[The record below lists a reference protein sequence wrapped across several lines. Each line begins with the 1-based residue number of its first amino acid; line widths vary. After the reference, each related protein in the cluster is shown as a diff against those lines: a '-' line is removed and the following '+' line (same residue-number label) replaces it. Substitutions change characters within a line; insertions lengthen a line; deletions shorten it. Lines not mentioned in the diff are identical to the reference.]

1 MLSERKLYFAEMT
14 VRFAVFE
21 SKKMEAVLEYVKEVI
36 GKFREAKDHQP
47 LMIDNIKIELIK
59 EELKL

>member
-1 MLSERKLYFAEMT
+1 MSLHKRKLYFAEMT

-47 LMIDNIKIELIK
+47 LMIDSVKIEVI
-59 EELKL
+59 EE